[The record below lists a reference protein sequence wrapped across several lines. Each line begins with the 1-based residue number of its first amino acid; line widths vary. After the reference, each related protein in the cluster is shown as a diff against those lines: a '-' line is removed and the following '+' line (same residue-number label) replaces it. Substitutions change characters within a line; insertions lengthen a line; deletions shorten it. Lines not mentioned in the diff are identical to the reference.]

1 MGLFTGKVRQ
11 LGLSVVIGGCFC
23 VPVLAG
29 EVVVTRSSEHF
40 DAFAV
45 RDQVLKDFEWQ
56 ESLRRQEQIQILQA
70 LPIGC
75 IPQMRPYPYYTCG
88 ENSYRPYNYQQREV
102 YIKVD
107 NPQK

>member
-1 MGLFTGKVRQ
+1 MDLFTDKVRQ
-11 LGLSVVIGGCFC
+11 LGLTVFLGGFFSL
-23 VPVLAG
+23 PVLAG

-75 IPQMRPYPYYTCG
+75 VPQMRPYRYYTCG
-88 ENSYRPYNYQQREV
+88 EYSYRPYDYQQSEV